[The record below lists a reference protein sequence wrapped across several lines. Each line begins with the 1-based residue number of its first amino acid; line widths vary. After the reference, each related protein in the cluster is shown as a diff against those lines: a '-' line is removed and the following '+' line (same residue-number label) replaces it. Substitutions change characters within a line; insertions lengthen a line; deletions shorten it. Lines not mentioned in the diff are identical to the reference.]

1 MKTVF
6 NSFNGFQKLARF
18 RRVSNIYK
26 VVNER
31 ESKVPPPLKY
41 ILLNV
46 ASIRA
51 SLLAEEIHEE
61 ALKLGHQGYT
71 GVLPASKE
79 N

>member
-1 MKTVF
+1 MRIASSTTFKIF
-6 NSFNGFQKLARF
+6 
-18 RRVSNIYK
+18 
-26 VVNER
+26 
-31 ESKVPPPLKY
+31 
-41 ILLNV
+41 LLNV

-51 SLLAEEIHEE
+51 SLLTEEIHEE